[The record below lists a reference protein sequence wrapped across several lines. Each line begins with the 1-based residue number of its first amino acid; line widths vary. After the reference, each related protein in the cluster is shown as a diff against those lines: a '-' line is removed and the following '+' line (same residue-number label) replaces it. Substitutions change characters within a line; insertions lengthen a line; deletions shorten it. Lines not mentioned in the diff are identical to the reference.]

1 MQYTRGFLAP
11 FFISVNFYKICIVYV
26 IIKIMKLIDTHAH
39 LYLDDFKKDCPEVIA
54 RLKENHVEKVF
65 LPNIDSSSINDML
78 KLESDYP
85 GLFYPMMGL
94 HPSSVQD
101 NYKDELQTVENWLQ
115 KKKFIAIG
123 EIGIDLY
130 WDDTYFTQQVEA
142 FKKQIK
148 WAKELKLPIVI
159 HARNS
164 FNEIFD
170 VVDEEIDENL
180 TGIFHSFS
188 GTFEEA
194 QHIIDL
200 GFKIGING
208 IVTFKNS
215 SLDDVVKQIDI
226 NHLVLETDSPFLS
239 PEPKRGKRNESSHV
253 LYIAE
258 KIAKTKDLS
267 IEEVAETTTQNAKTL
282 FNIKSE

>member
-1 MQYTRGFLAP
+1 
-11 FFISVNFYKICIVYV
+11 
-26 IIKIMKLIDTHAH
+26 MKLIDTHSH
-39 LYLDDFKKDCPEVIA
+39 LYLDDFNRDFPEVMN
-54 RLKENHVEKVF
+54 RLKENHVEKIF
-65 LPNIDSSSINDML
+65 LPNIDSSSTDDML
-78 KLESDYP
+78 RLEKEYP
-85 GLFYPMMGL
+85 EIFFPMMGL
-94 HPSSVQD
+94 HPSSVQE
-101 NYKDELQTVENWLQ
+101 NYKEELQFVDDWLQ
-115 KKKFIAIG
+115 KKQFIAIG

-130 WDDTYFTQQVEA
+130 WDDTYFNQQVEA
-142 FKKQIK
+142 FKTQIN
-148 WAKELKLPIVI
+148 WAKEMKLPIVI

-164 FNEIFD
+164 FREIFD
-170 VVDEEIDENL
+170 VVDEQIDENL
-180 TGIFHSFS
+180 TGVFHSFS
-188 GTFEEA
+188 GTYEEA

-258 KIAKTKDLS
+258 KIAQIKGLS
-267 IEEVAETTTQNAKTL
+267 VEEVGEITTKNAKSL
-282 FNIKSE
+282 FNIKT

>member
-1 MQYTRGFLAP
+1 
-11 FFISVNFYKICIVYV
+11 
-26 IIKIMKLIDTHAH
+26 MKLIDSHSH
-39 LYLDDFKKDCPEVIA
+39 LYLDDFSQDFPEVMN

-78 KLESDYP
+78 KLETDYP
-85 GLFYPMMGL
+85 EIFFPMMGL
-94 HPSSVQD
+94 HPSSVQE
-101 NYKDELQTVENWLQ
+101 NYKEELQLVDNWLQ
-115 KKKFIAIG
+115 KKQFIAIG

-130 WDDTYFTQQVEA
+130 WDDTYFEEQVEA
-142 FKKQIK
+142 FRTQINR
-148 WAKELKLPIVI
+148 AKELKLPIVI

-164 FNEIFD
+164 FKEIFD
-170 VVDEEIDENL
+170 VVDEEKDKNL
-180 TGIFHSFS
+180 NGVFHSFS
-188 GTFEEA
+188 GTYEEA
-194 QHIIDL
+194 RHIIDL

-258 KIAKTKDLS
+258 KIAKIKNID
-267 IEEVAETTTQNAKTL
+267 IEEVGRITTQNAKTL
-282 FNIKSE
+282 FNIKS

>member
-1 MQYTRGFLAP
+1 
-11 FFISVNFYKICIVYV
+11 
-26 IIKIMKLIDTHAH
+26 MKLIDTHSH
-39 LYLDDFKKDCPEVIA
+39 LYLDDFRQDFPEVMN
-54 RLKENHVEKVF
+54 RLRENQVEKVF
-65 LPNIDSSSINDML
+65 LPNIDSSSINEML
-78 KLESDYP
+78 KLETDYP
-85 GLFYPMMGL
+85 EIFFPMMGL
-94 HPSSVQD
+94 HPSSVQE
-101 NYKDELQTVENWLQ
+101 NYEEELQLVDKWLQ
-115 KKKFIAIG
+115 KKQFIAIG

-130 WDDTYFTQQVEA
+130 WDDTYFNQQVEA
-142 FKKQIK
+142 FRTQIN
-148 WAKELKLPIVI
+148 WAKKLKLPIVI

-170 VVDEEIDENL
+170 VVDEEKDENL
-180 TGIFHSFS
+180 TGVFHSFS
-188 GTFEEA
+188 GTYEQA

-258 KIAKTKDLS
+258 KIAKIKNLS
-267 IEEVAETTTQNAKTL
+267 ISEVGEITTENAKTL

>member
-1 MQYTRGFLAP
+1 
-11 FFISVNFYKICIVYV
+11 
-26 IIKIMKLIDTHAH
+26 
-39 LYLDDFKKDCPEVIA
+39 LDDFRQDFPEVMNRI
-54 RLKENHVEKVF
+54 RENQVEKIF
-65 LPNIDSSSINDML
+65 LPNIDSSSINEML
-78 KLESDYP
+78 KLETDYP
-85 GLFYPMMGL
+85 EIFFPMMGL
-94 HPSSVQD
+94 HPSSVQE
-101 NYKDELQTVENWLQ
+101 NYKEELQFVDNWLQ
-115 KKKFIAIG
+115 KKQFIAIG

-130 WDDTYFTQQVEA
+130 WDDTYFNQQVEA
-142 FKKQIK
+142 FKTQIN

-164 FNEIFD
+164 FKEIFN
-170 VVDEEIDENL
+170 VVDEQIDENL
-180 TGIFHSFS
+180 TGVFHSFS
-188 GTFEEA
+188 GTYEEA

-258 KIAKTKDLS
+258 KIAQIKGLS
-267 IEEVAETTTQNAKTL
+267 VEEVGEITTENAKAL
-282 FNIKSE
+282 FNIKT

>member
-1 MQYTRGFLAP
+1 
-11 FFISVNFYKICIVYV
+11 
-26 IIKIMKLIDTHAH
+26 MKLIDTHSH
-39 LYLDDFKKDCPEVIA
+39 LYLDDFEQDFPEVIN

-65 LPNIDSSSINDML
+65 LPNIDSSSIDNML
-78 KLESDYP
+78 KLENDYP
-85 GLFYPMMGL
+85 EIFFPMMGL
-94 HPSSVQD
+94 HPSSVQGD
-101 NYKDELQTVENWLQ
+101 YKEELQLVDTWLQ
-115 KKKFIAIG
+115 KKQFMAIG

-130 WDDTYFTQQVEA
+130 WDDTYFNQQVEA
-142 FKKQIK
+142 FRTQIK

-159 HARNS
+159 HARDS
-164 FNEIFD
+164 FREIFN
-170 VVDEEIDENL
+170 VVDKEKDENL
-180 TGIFHSFS
+180 TGVFHSFS
-188 GTFEEA
+188 GTYGEA
-194 QHIIDL
+194 QHIIEL

-258 KIAKTKDLS
+258 KIARIKELS
-267 IEEVAETTTQNAKTL
+267 VEEVGEITTENAKTL
-282 FNIKSE
+282 FNIKS